1 MTEIRE
7 ELRSRIIEPFSKDI
21 NCDIG
26 WDGLLVDL
34 HDKVVAIDPN
44 YTLCQVKEKFG
55 GLRFYYNASDP
66 TLDQIIRSVV
76 SFYEKL
82 SYSVCEV
89 TGGPGQLMHQ
99 KERYK
104 TLSLAFIKV
113 GWVPVEQLKKM
124 PKPLEG

>member
-1 MTEIRE
+1 MTQIRE
-7 ELRSRIIEPFSKDI
+7 ELTSRIIDPFDKVI
-21 NCDIG
+21 YCDNG

-34 HDKVVAIDPN
+34 HDKVVAIDPR

-66 TLDQIIRSVV
+66 TLDQIVRSVV

-89 TGGPGQLMHQ
+89 TGGPGQLMH
-99 KERYK
+99 KNERYK
-104 TLSLAFIKV
+104 TLSPSFVKD
-113 GWVPVEQLKKM
+113 GWTAVEQLKRM